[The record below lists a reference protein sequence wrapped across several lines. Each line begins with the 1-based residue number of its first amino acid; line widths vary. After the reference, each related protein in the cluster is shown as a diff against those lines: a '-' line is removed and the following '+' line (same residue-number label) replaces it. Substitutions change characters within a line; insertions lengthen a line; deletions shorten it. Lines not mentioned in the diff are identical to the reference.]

1 MWHPLRTAS
10 INIIKEVDNVKTGYG
25 FTEFE
30 NDYMEFYAYENGK
43 TVELNPKEKQ
53 GYIDLI

>member
-30 NDYMEFYAYENGK
+30 NDYMEFHAYENSE
-43 TVELNPKEKQ
+43 TIELDSKEKQ
-53 GYIDLI
+53 VKR